1 MLHRRQT
8 GLEYQHTRT
17 SVHLINYHIVFCPKY
32 RRQLLV
38 GQRKSRLEEVL
49 RGVARDNKWQL
60 LAIEVMPD
68 HVHLFVSADTRT
80 KPEIV
85 VKRFKGRS
93 SHVLR
98 DEFKELLRM
107 PTLWT
112 RSYFLSTA
120 GNVSSETILKYIENQ
135 WGKKF

>member
-1 MLHRRQT
+1 MAIKT
-8 GLEYQHTRT
+8 EYRH
-17 SVHLINYHIVFCPKY
+17 SPHAVSLVNYHVVFAPKY
-32 RRQLLV
+32 RRGILV
-38 GQRKSRLEEVL
+38 NEIRARLIEVL
-49 RGVARDNKWQL
+49 QSVARDNKWEIIAL
-60 LAIEVMPD
+60 EVMPD
-68 HVHLFVSADTRT
+68 HVHLFISADTRT
-80 KPEIV
+80 RPEIV

-98 DEFKELLRM
+98 EEFPELLKM

-120 GNVSSETILKYIENQ
+120 GNVSSETIQRYIENQ

>member
-1 MLHRRQT
+1 MQ
-8 GLEYQHTRT
+8 YKHTPH
-17 SVHLINYHIVFCPKY
+17 SVQLVNYHIVFTPRY

-38 GQRKSRLEEVL
+38 GERRKRLTEVL
-49 RGVARDNKWQL
+49 RGVARDNDWRVVAL
-60 LAIEVMPD
+60 EVMPD
-68 HVHLFVSADTRT
+68 HVHLFVSADAKT

-98 DEFKELLRM
+98 EEFPELLKM

-120 GNVSSETILKYIENQ
+120 GNVSSETIQRYIEGQ
-135 WGKKF
+135 WGRRF